1 MAAEAQGDSE
11 RRRRSQRFGIQ
22 SGAGC
27 KYDDGVPDDGLSRE
41 MTLRRIAL
49 TMIAVA
55 AFFIA
60 LWIVLDFLVDWL
72 WFSTLGYLGVFLT
85 TFAAKAGLF
94 LVVFATSAFVLWL
107 NGALAHRLAKRSG
120 NMPPASWGLARHQSL
135 AAHLMRSSLDLPWRI
150 LIAGVALTLGAF
162 IGLGEIGAWDT
173 ALRFFWQASYG
184 QADPLY
190 GKDIGFYLF
199 SLPAYVAIK
208 NWMLLTLV
216 LSALFAG

>member
-1 MAAEAQGDSE
+1 
-11 RRRRSQRFGIQ
+11 
-22 SGAGC
+22 
-27 KYDDGVPDDGLSRE
+27 

-120 NMPPASWGLARHQSL
+120 NMPPACPGDWQDISH
-135 AAHLMRSSLDLPWRI
+135 WRRI
-150 LIAGVALTLGAF
+150 
-162 IGLGEIGAWDT
+162 
-173 ALRFFWQASYG
+173 
-184 QADPLY
+184 
-190 GKDIGFYLF
+190 
-199 SLPAYVAIK
+199 
-208 NWMLLTLV
+208 
-216 LSALFAG
+216 

>member
-1 MAAEAQGDSE
+1 
-11 RRRRSQRFGIQ
+11 
-22 SGAGC
+22 
-27 KYDDGVPDDGLSRE
+27 

-49 TMIAVA
+49 TIIAVA

-60 LWIVLDFLVDWL
+60 LGIVLDFLVDWL
-72 WFSTLGYLGVFLT
+72 WFSTLGYRGVFLI

-94 LVVFATSAFVLWL
+94 LVVFATSAIVLWL

-120 NMPPASWGLARHQSL
+120 NMPPASGPWGLARHQSL
-135 AAHLMRSSLDLPWRI
+135 AAHLIRSSPDLPWRI
-150 LIAGVALTLGAF
+150 LIAGVALTLGAL
-162 IGLGEIGAWDT
+162 IALGEIGSWDT
-173 ALRFFWQASYG
+173 ALRFFWQAPYG

-216 LSALFAG
+216 LSALFAGGGLFCA